1 MAYGS
6 NFNTSLRRIFRDPQ
20 KLSAGGLQILCCSA
34 YGGHLPATIST
45 LTPWLRS
52 PPTFARLAVVRED
65 FDVRNYRIVVLPG
78 DGIGPEIM
86 SEALKVLKGTL
97 PNTNDLRVEYS
108 EHPLGVDYYK
118 RTGEILPVELIEECK
133 GSDAVLLA
141 AIGLPDVRLPD
152 GTEVQPHQVV
162 GLRKALDL
170 YAAVRPI
177 KLYPGVP
184 SVLKNVGPGI
194 DFIVLRENTEGLFA
208 SFGGGAAAHD
218 QAVADTMLIT
228 RKGTE
233 RVVEF
238 AFHLAKCRK
247 GRPLDGRR
255 MVTCVDKA
263 NVFRSLAFFRKVFCE
278 VATRHTDIAAEACY
292 IDAMSLYM
300 VQAPWNYDVLVMENM
315 FGDILSDLGAG
326 LVGGLG
332 LGPSA
337 EIGDQYALFQP
348 SHGSAPQITGMHA
361 ANPVATILSAAM
373 MLDWLGER
381 NGDSELT
388 MAAGRIESAV
398 AEILRAGK
406 VRTPD
411 LGGQNTTTQMGDAI
425 LKVIE
430 SGSDSFIPSI

>member
-1 MAYGS
+1 MHQRRKDLPHLSIIHEIRKDS
-6 NFNTSLRRIFRDPQ
+6 N
-20 KLSAGGLQILCCSA
+20 
-34 YGGHLPATIST
+34 
-45 LTPWLRS
+45 
-52 PPTFARLAVVRED
+52 VRT
-65 FDVRNYRIVVLPG
+65 YRIVVLPG
-78 DGIGPEIM
+78 DGIGPEVM
-86 SEALKVLKGTL
+86 RETLKVLNGAL
-97 PNTNDLRVEYS
+97 SGPNSPGIECS
-108 EHPLGVDYYK
+108 EHPLGAAHY
-118 RTGEILPVELIEECK
+118 RQTGEILPEALIEECRK
-133 GSDAVLLA
+133 SDAVLLS

-177 KLYPGVP
+177 KLYPGVR
-184 SVLKNVGPGI
+184 SVLADVGPGI

-208 SFGGGAAAHD
+208 SFGGGSAAHD
-218 QAVADTMLIT
+218 QAVTDTMLIT

-238 AFHLAKCRK
+238 AFGLAKRRS

-263 NVFRSLAFFRKVFCE
+263 NVFRSLAFFRKVFYE
-278 VATRHTDIAAEACY
+278 VAARHADIAAETCY
-292 IDAMSLYM
+292 VDAMSLYM

-337 EIGDQYALFQP
+337 EIGDGNALFQP
-348 SHGSAPQITGMHA
+348 SHGSAPQIAGTNA
-361 ANPVATILSAAM
+361 ANPLATILSAAM

-381 NGDSELT
+381 NADAEAIL
-388 MAAGRIESAV
+388 AARRIESAV
-398 AEILRAGK
+398 AEILQTGN
-406 VRTPD
+406 VLTPD
-411 LGGQNTTTQMGDAI
+411 LGGKNTTAQMGDAI
-425 LKVIE
+425 LKIIE
-430 SGSDSFIPSI
+430 SGSDSHPH

>member
-1 MAYGS
+1 VH
-6 NFNTSLRRIFRDPQ
+6 T
-20 KLSAGGLQILCCSA
+20 
-34 YGGHLPATIST
+34 
-45 LTPWLRS
+45 
-52 PPTFARLAVVRED
+52 
-65 FDVRNYRIVVLPG
+65 YRIVVLPG
-78 DGIGPEIM
+78 DGIGPEVM
-86 SEALKVLKGTL
+86 REALKVLEGAL
-97 PNTNDLRVEYS
+97 PSHNGPRIEYS
-108 EHPLGVDYYK
+108 EHPLGAAYYQK
-118 RTGEILPVELIEECK
+118 TGEILPAELIEECK
-133 GSDAVLLA
+133 QSDAVLLA

-184 SVLKNVGPGI
+184 SVLRNVGPGI
-194 DFIVLRENTEGLFA
+194 DFIILRENTEGLFA
-208 SFGGGAAAHD
+208 SFGGGSAAHD

-238 AFHLAKCRK
+238 AFRLAKRRN

-263 NVFRSLAFFRKVFCE
+263 NVFRSLAFFRKIFYE
-278 VATRHTDIAAEACY
+278 VANRHADIDAETCY
-292 IDAMSLYM
+292 VDAMSLYL
-300 VQAPWNYDVLVMENM
+300 VQAPWNCDVLVMENI

-337 EIGDQYALFQP
+337 EIGDRYALFQP
-348 SHGSAPQITGMHA
+348 SHGSAPQIAGLNA
-361 ANPVATILSAAM
+361 ANPLATILSVSM

-381 NGDSELT
+381 NDDADAII
-388 MAAGRIESAV
+388 AARRIEAAV
-398 AEILRAGK
+398 AEILRTGK
-406 VRTPD
+406 VLTPD
-411 LGGQNTTTQMGDAI
+411 LGGKATTEQIGAAV
-425 LKVIE
+425 LKAVE
-430 SGSDSFIPSI
+430 SGSNNPSL

>member
-1 MAYGS
+1 M
-6 NFNTSLRRIFRDPQ
+6 R
-20 KLSAGGLQILCCSA
+20 K
-34 YGGHLPATIST
+34 
-45 LTPWLRS
+45 
-52 PPTFARLAVVRED
+52 
-65 FDVRNYRIVVLPG
+65 YRIVVLPG
-78 DGIGPEIM
+78 DGIGPEVM
-86 SEALKVLKGTL
+86 REALKVLEGALPGTIG
-97 PNTNDLRVEYS
+97 PRIEYS
-108 EHPLGVDYYK
+108 EHPLGAAYYQ
-118 RTGEILPVELIEECK
+118 RTGEILPAELIEECK
-133 GSDAVLLA
+133 QSDAVLLA
-141 AIGLPDVRLPD
+141 AIGLPEVRLPD

-184 SVLKNVGPGI
+184 SVLRNVGPGI

-208 SFGGGAAAHD
+208 SFGGGSAAHD

-238 AFHLAKCRK
+238 AFRLAKRRN

-263 NVFRSLAFFRKVFCE
+263 NVFRSLAFFRKVFYE
-278 VATRHTDIAAEACY
+278 VANRDADIEAETCY
-292 IDAMSLYM
+292 VDAMSLYL

-337 EIGDQYALFQP
+337 EIGERYALFQP
-348 SHGSAPQITGMHA
+348 SHGSAPQIAGSNA
-361 ANPVATILSAAM
+361 ANPLATILSASM
-373 MLDWLGER
+373 MLEWLGER
-381 NGDSELT
+381 NDDADAT
-388 MAAGRIESAV
+388 MAARRIESAV
-398 AEILRAGK
+398 AEILRTGE
-406 VRTPD
+406 VLTPD
-411 LGGQNTTTQMGDAI
+411 LGGKATTEQIGAAV
-425 LKVIE
+425 LKAIE
-430 SGSDSFIPSI
+430 SGSDNYSL

>member
-1 MAYGS
+1 VKS
-6 NFNTSLRRIFRDPQ
+6 KPDPQ
-20 KLSAGGLQILCCSA
+20 GPDSLLSN
-34 YGGHLPATIST
+34 
-45 LTPWLRS
+45 
-52 PPTFARLAVVRED
+52 REEI
-65 FDVRNYRIVVLPG
+65 DVRTYRIIALPG
-78 DGIGPEIM
+78 DGIGPEVM
-86 SEALKVLKGTL
+86 EETLKVLNGAL
-97 PNTNDLRVEYS
+97 PDSGGSKIEYS
-108 EHPLGVDYYK
+108 EHPLGAAHYK
-118 RTGEILPVELIEECK
+118 RTGKILPTELIEKCK
-133 GSDAVLLA
+133 ASDAVLLS
-141 AIGLPDVRLPD
+141 AIGLPDIRMPD

-177 KLYPGVP
+177 KLYPGAP

-208 SFGGGAAAHD
+208 SFGGGSAAND

-228 RKGTE
+228 RQGTE
-233 RVVEF
+233 RIVEF
-238 AFHLAKCRK
+238 AFRLAKRRN

-263 NVFRSLAFFRKVFCE
+263 NVFRSLAFFRKVFHQ
-278 VATRHTDIAAEACY
+278 VAALHADIAVESCY
-292 IDAMSLYM
+292 VDAMSLYM

-337 EIGDQYALFQP
+337 EIGESYALFQP
-348 SHGSAPQITGMHA
+348 SHGSAPEIAGMNV
-361 ANPVATILSAAM
+361 ANPLATILSAAM

-381 NGDSELT
+381 NEDADVT
-388 MAAGRIESAV
+388 MAARRIESAV
-398 AEILRAGK
+398 AEIIRVGNVL
-406 VRTPD
+406 TSD
-411 LGGQNTTTQMGDAI
+411 LGGNATTAQMGDAV

-430 SGSDSFIPSI
+430 SGRDIHPL

>member
-1 MAYGS
+1 MRTY
-6 NFNTSLRRIFRDPQ
+6 
-20 KLSAGGLQILCCSA
+20 K
-34 YGGHLPATIST
+34 
-45 LTPWLRS
+45 
-52 PPTFARLAVVRED
+52 
-65 FDVRNYRIVVLPG
+65 IVVLPG
-78 DGIGPEIM
+78 DGIGPEVM
-86 SEALKVLKGTL
+86 KETLKVLRGAL
-97 PNTNDLRVEYS
+97 PSSGGPRVECS
-108 EHPLGVDYYK
+108 EHPLGAAFYRK
-118 RTGEILPVELIEECK
+118 TGEILPADLVEECK
-133 GSDAVLLA
+133 NADAVLLA

-177 KLYPGVP
+177 KLYSGVS
-184 SVLKNVGPGI
+184 SVLKNTGPGI
-194 DFIVLRENTEGLFA
+194 DFIVLRENTEGLFS
-208 SFGGGAAAHD
+208 SFGGGSVAHD

-238 AFHLAKCRK
+238 AFRLAKRRN

-263 NVFRSLAFFRKVFCE
+263 NVFRSLAFFRKVFYE
-278 VATRHTDIAAEACY
+278 VAARHSDIAAETCY
-292 IDAMSLYM
+292 VDAMSLYM

-337 EIGDQYALFQP
+337 EIGDRFALFQP
-348 SHGSAPQITGMHA
+348 SHGSAPQIAGLNV
-361 ANPVATILSAAM
+361 ANPLATILSAAM

-381 NGDSELT
+381 HGDAETTL
-388 MAAGRIESAV
+388 AARRIESAV
-398 AEILRAGK
+398 AEILREGK
-406 VRTPD
+406 VLTSD
-411 LGGQNTTTQMGDAI
+411 LGGPATTAQMGDAV
-425 LKVIE
+425 LRVIE
-430 SGSDSFIPSI
+430 SDRQSRML

>member
-1 MAYGS
+1 MR
-6 NFNTSLRRIFRDPQ
+6 T
-20 KLSAGGLQILCCSA
+20 
-34 YGGHLPATIST
+34 
-45 LTPWLRS
+45 
-52 PPTFARLAVVRED
+52 
-65 FDVRNYRIVVLPG
+65 YRIVVLPG
-78 DGIGPEIM
+78 DGIGPEVM
-86 SEALKVLKGTL
+86 RETLKVLKSARPSSGG
-97 PNTNDLRVEYS
+97 PRVDFS
-108 EHPLGVDYYK
+108 EHPLGAAYYK
-118 RTGEILPVELIEECK
+118 RTGEIIPTELIEECK
-133 GSDAVLLA
+133 KSDAILLA
-141 AIGLPDVRLPD
+141 AIGLPEVRLPD

-177 KLYPGVP
+177 KLYSGVP
-184 SVLKNVGPGI
+184 SVLRNIGPGI

-208 SFGGGAAAHD
+208 SFGGGSTAHD

-233 RVVEF
+233 RVVEY
-238 AFHLAKCRK
+238 AFRLAKRRN

-263 NVFRSLAFFRKVFCE
+263 NVFRSLAFFRKVFYE
-278 VATRHTDIAAEACY
+278 VAARHGDIAAEACY

-337 EIGDQYALFQP
+337 EIGERFALFQP
-348 SHGSAPQITGMHA
+348 SHGSAPQITGLNV
-361 ANPVATILSAAM
+361 ANPLATILSAAM

-381 NGDSELT
+381 NGDADAT
-388 MAAGRIESAV
+388 NAARRIELAV
-398 AEILRAGK
+398 AEILRSGK
-406 VRTPD
+406 VLTPD
-411 LGGQNTTTQMGDAI
+411 LGGEATTEQMGDAI

-430 SGSDSFIPSI
+430 SGIEI